1 MITINFCES
10 IFAVDNI
17 YFHNIGMNSYK
28 FRQVLSMATRQG
40 YLVIC
45 VILEER
51 LVLTIHN

>member
-28 FRQVLSMATRQG
+28 FRQGLSIANR
-40 YLVIC
+40 IASKF
-45 VILEER
+45 
-51 LVLTIHN
+51 N